1 MDVDRIRSQIPVLAH
16 TAYMNTGWSGPPPR
30 RVAQAMKD
38 RIDLELEQGP
48 IMPDVL
54 EAGREI
60 QAQTREAAA
69 RIFNATVDEVL
80 VTRNTTEGLNI
91 VLSGL
96 DWKQGDEII
105 ICDMEHGS
113 VIAPAQLI
121 GQRYGVAVKVVDLEI
136 HDSSEMIVTKIE
148 SAFTPKTR
156 MVFMSHILYATGR
169 RMPADEIGRLTKD
182 RGILLMLDGAQTG
195 GHIELDMARSPFDF
209 YSIPGQKWLLGYEG
223 SGALFIRR
231 EHLERIHP
239 AHTGGRGIARPAEA
253 HNFQPEPG
261 TMEKFLGGSVSVP
274 VQAAFLEATRFI
286 EETGIQNIEAR
297 NLDLAGSAKAKLSEI
312 PGVTVLSPS
321 ERRDS
326 SGLITFA
333 VADLE
338 PVPVVERLWE
348 NHKIVVRQVGYPAGI
363 RASLHFFNT
372 EKEVELLVDGVREL
386 TYPHWN
392 GTGRNAKNR
401 MTTSATSR
409 PLCTTRRRPNPLCS
423 PPIPNPR
430 PCL

>member
-1 MDVDRIRSQIPVLAH
+1 
-16 TAYMNTGWSGPPPR
+16 MNTGWSGPPPR

-48 IMPDVL
+48 IMPEVL

-60 QAQTREAAA
+60 QAQAREAAA
-69 RIFNATVDEVL
+69 RILNATVDEVL

-121 GQRYGVAVKVVDLEI
+121 GQRCGVAVKVVDLDHRDPRETI
-136 HDSSEMIVTKIE
+136 LTKIE
-148 SAFTPKTR
+148 AAFTPRTK
-156 MVFMSHILYATGR
+156 MVFISHILYTTGR
-169 RMPADEIGRLTKD
+169 RMPAEEIAQLTKD
-182 RGILLMLDGAQTG
+182 RGVLFMLDGAQTG
-195 GHIELDMARSPFDF
+195 GHIELDMARSGFDF

-231 EHLERIHP
+231 DHLERVHP
-239 AHTGGRGIARPAEA
+239 AHTGGRAVVRPVDA
-253 HNFQPEPG
+253 HNFQPIPD
-261 TMEKFLGGSVSVP
+261 TMEKFLGGSASVP
-274 VQAAFLEATRFI
+274 VQAAFLEATKFI
-286 EETGIQNIEAR
+286 EEIGIHNIEER
-297 NLDLAGSAKAKLSEI
+297 NLDLADSAKAKLSEI

-326 SGLITFA
+326 SGLVSFS
-333 VADLE
+333 VAGQT
-338 PVPVVERLWE
+338 PVSVVERLWE
-348 NHKIVVRQVGYPAGI
+348 NHRIVVRQVNHPEGV

-372 EKEVELLVDGVREL
+372 EQEIDLLVGGTREL
-386 TYPHWN
+386 
-392 GTGRNAKNR
+392 A
-401 MTTSATSR
+401 
-409 PLCTTRRRPNPLCS
+409 
-423 PPIPNPR
+423 
-430 PCL
+430 